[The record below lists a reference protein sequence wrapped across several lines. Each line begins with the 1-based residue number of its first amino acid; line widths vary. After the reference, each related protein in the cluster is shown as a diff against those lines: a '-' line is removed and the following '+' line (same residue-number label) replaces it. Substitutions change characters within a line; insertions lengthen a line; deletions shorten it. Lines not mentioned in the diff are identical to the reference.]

1 MAGRLD
7 VGSAKHRSDFSF
19 LYFPII
25 MNKILALS
33 CVAAACAL
41 LSSQVLAQSTK
52 LVSAEPALSVRV
64 DQLSQELASL
74 KAQLAHQAANP
85 SALQNAAPASAESST
100 VLTSYGEM
108 GARFYRR
115 DTGRNSADLTRFVL
129 GFQHRF
135 DERTKLVSEV
145 EVEHAVSSADDAGEV
160 AIEQAYIERQL
171 ANNWAARAGLFVMPM
186 GLINENHEPT
196 AYFGVD
202 RNFVE
207 TAIIPSTWREGGV
220 QFVGDLDNGLTLQAG
235 ISTGFDLSK
244 WDATDAE
251 TAESPLG
258 AVHQEMS
265 QAKAHNLGYFSA
277 LNWRGVPGL
286 QVGGALFVGHGGQ
299 GQVGVP
305 KMGVTLWDMHV
316 RYTPGAWDLSA
327 LYAQGRIS
335 RTADF
340 NVTQVGNDYLMPSRF
355 SGWYTQAAYKLWS
368 NGNLTLSPFARF
380 ERFNTREAFADIGS
394 GLTPLAAKAES
405 VITVGANLAVGAGV
419 VFKADVQRFK
429 QSTTENRLN
438 LGMGW
443 AF

>member
-1 MAGRLD
+1 M
-7 VGSAKHRSDFSF
+7 ST
-19 LYFPII
+19 FPYLI
-25 MNKILALS
+25 MNKTLALS

-41 LSSQVLAQSTK
+41 LSVQALAQSQPQPAK
-52 LVSAEPALSVRV
+52 VASSDASLSARL
-64 DQLSQELASL
+64 DQLSQELATV
-74 KAQLAHQAANP
+74 KAQLANQAANQTANQT
-85 SALQNAAPASAESST
+85 STQNSAPAASESST

-160 AIEQAYIERQL
+160 AIEQAYAERQL
-171 ANNWAARAGLFVMPM
+171 SANWAARAGLFVMPM
-186 GLINENHEPT
+186 GLLNENHEPT
-196 AYFGVD
+196 AYYGVE
-202 RNFVE
+202 RNLVE

-265 QAKAHNLGYFSA
+265 QANSHNLGYFSA

-286 QVGGALFVGHGGQ
+286 QVGGALFVGQGGQ

-327 LYAQGRIS
+327 LYAQGHIS
-335 RTADF
+335 HTGGF
-340 NVTQVGNDYLMPSRF
+340 NATLVGNDYLMPSRF
-355 SGWYTQAAYKLWS
+355 SGWYTQAAYKLWT
-368 NGNLTLSPFARF
+368 NGDLTLSPFARF
-380 ERFNTREAFADIGS
+380 ERFNTREAYADVGA
-394 GLTPLAAKAES
+394 GLTPEAAKAES
-405 VITVGANLAVGAGV
+405 VITVGANLAVGSGV

-429 QSTTENRLN
+429 QASSDNRLN

>member
-1 MAGRLD
+1 
-7 VGSAKHRSDFSF
+7 
-19 LYFPII
+19 
-25 MNKILALS
+25 MNKTLALS

-41 LSSQVLAQSTK
+41 LSVQALAQTQPAK
-52 LVSAEPALSVRV
+52 AESAETALTSRV
-64 DQLSQELASL
+64 DQLSQELAAL
-74 KAQLAHQAANP
+74 KAQLANQVANS
-85 SALQNAAPASAESST
+85 SANQNAAPAAAESST

-135 DERTKLVSEV
+135 DDKTKVVTEL
-145 EVEHAVSSADDAGEV
+145 EVEHAVSSAGDAGEV
-160 AIEQAYIERQL
+160 AVEQAFVERQL
-171 ANNWAARAGLFVMPM
+171 TNNWAARAGLFVMPM
-186 GLINENHEPT
+186 GLLNENHEPT
-196 AYFGVD
+196 AYFGVN

-220 QFVGDLDNGLTLQAG
+220 QFVGDLENGLTLQAG

-265 QAKAHNLGYFSA
+265 QAKSHNLGYFSA

-286 QVGGALFVGHGGQ
+286 QVGGALFVGQGGQ
-299 GQVGVP
+299 GQEGVP

-327 LYAQGRIS
+327 LYAQGHIS

-340 NVTQVGNDYLMPSRF
+340 NVTLVGNDYLMPSRF

-368 NGNLTLSPFARF
+368 NGDLTLSPFARF
-380 ERFNTREAFADIGS
+380 ERFNTREAFADIGP
-394 GLTPLAAKAES
+394 GLTPDAAKAES
-405 VITVGANLAVGAGV
+405 VITVGANLAVGSGV

>member
-1 MAGRLD
+1 MHLPN
-7 VGSAKHRSDFSF
+7 SSF
-19 LYFPII
+19 LYFPIN
-25 MNKILALS
+25 MNKTLALS

-41 LSSQVLAQSTK
+41 LSSQALAQSAK
-52 LVSAEPALSVRV
+52 SVSAESALSARV
-64 DQLSQELASL
+64 DQLSQELTAL
-74 KAQLAHQAANP
+74 KAQLTNQAAHQVANS
-85 SALQNAAPASAESST
+85 SATQNAPSSATESST

-135 DERTKLVSEV
+135 DDRTKLVSEV

-160 AIEQAYIERQL
+160 AIEQAYVERQL
-171 ANNWAARAGLFVMPM
+171 SNNWAARAGLFVMPM

-196 AYFGVD
+196 AYYGVD

-251 TAESPLG
+251 TVESPLG

-286 QVGGALFVGHGGQ
+286 QLGGALFVGHGGQ

-327 LYAQGRIS
+327 LYAQGHIS

-368 NGNLTLSPFARF
+368 NGDLTLSPFARF
-380 ERFNTREAFADIGS
+380 ERFNTREAFASIGA
-394 GLTPLAAKAES
+394 GLTPDAAKAES
-405 VITVGANLAVGAGV
+405 VITVGANLAVGSGV

>member
-1 MAGRLD
+1 
-7 VGSAKHRSDFSF
+7 
-19 LYFPII
+19 
-25 MNKILALS
+25 MNKTLALS

-41 LSSQVLAQSTK
+41 LSVQAQAQTQPQ
-52 LVSAEPALSVRV
+52 SAKVASSDASLSARL
-64 DQLSQELASL
+64 DQLSQELATV
-74 KAQLAHQAANP
+74 KAQLANQAANQTANQT
-85 SALQNAAPASAESST
+85 STQNSAPAASESST

-135 DERTKLVSEV
+135 DERTKLVSEL

-160 AIEQAYIERQL
+160 AIEQAYAERQL
-171 ANNWAARAGLFVMPM
+171 SANWAARAGLFVMPM
-186 GLINENHEPT
+186 GLLNENHEPT
-196 AYFGVD
+196 AYYGVA

-235 ISTGFDLSK
+235 VSTGFDLSK

-265 QAKAHNLGYFSA
+265 QAKSRNLGYFSA

-286 QVGGALFVGHGGQ
+286 QVGGALFVGQGGQ

-340 NVTQVGNDYLMPSRF
+340 NVTLVGNDYLMPSRF

-380 ERFNTREAFADIGS
+380 ERFNTREAFADIGL
-394 GLTPLAAKAES
+394 GLTPDAAKVES
-405 VITVGANLAVGAGV
+405 VITVGANLAVGSGV
-419 VFKADVQRFK
+419 VFKADVQRYK
-429 QSTTENRLN
+429 QSSTENRLN

>member
-1 MAGRLD
+1 
-7 VGSAKHRSDFSF
+7 
-19 LYFPII
+19 
-25 MNKILALS
+25 MNKTLALS

-41 LSSQVLAQSTK
+41 MSVQAAAQSQAAQT
-52 LVSAEPALSVRV
+52 SSSGPALAARV
-64 DQLSQELASL
+64 DQLSQELAAL
-74 KAQLAHQAANP
+74 KAQLANQTSNAA
-85 SALQNAAPASAESST
+85 STQNAAPAAAESST

-115 DTGRNSADLTRFVL
+115 DTSRNSADLTRFVL

-135 DERTKLVSEV
+135 DDKTKVVTEL
-145 EVEHAVSSADDAGEV
+145 EVEHAVTSSDDADKGEV
-160 AIEQAYIERQL
+160 AVEQAYVERQL
-171 ANNWAARAGLFVMPM
+171 SSNWAARAGLFVMPM
-186 GLINENHEPT
+186 GLLNENHEPT
-196 AYFGVD
+196 AYYGVD

-265 QAKAHNLGYFSA
+265 QAKSHNLGYFSA
-277 LNWRGVPGL
+277 LNWRGIPGL
-286 QVGGALFVGHGGQ
+286 QLGGALFVGQGGQ
-299 GQVGVP
+299 GQVGTP

-327 LYAQGRIS
+327 LYAQGHIS
-335 RTADF
+335 RTGDF
-340 NVTQVGNDYLMPSRF
+340 NVTLVGNDYLMPSRF

-368 NGNLTLSPFARF
+368 NGDLTLSPFARF
-380 ERFNTREAFADIGS
+380 ERFNTREAFADIGP
-394 GLTPLAAKAES
+394 GLTPDAAKAES
-405 VITVGANLAVGAGV
+405 VITVGANLAVGSGV

>member
-1 MAGRLD
+1 
-7 VGSAKHRSDFSF
+7 
-19 LYFPII
+19 
-25 MNKILALS
+25 MNKTLALS

-41 LSSQVLAQSTK
+41 MSLQASAQSKTAQP
-52 LVSAEPALSVRV
+52 SGSEPALATRV
-64 DQLSQELASL
+64 DQLSQELAAL
-74 KAQLAHQAANP
+74 KAQLANQTSNAA
-85 SALQNAAPASAESST
+85 STQNAAPAAAESSM

-115 DTGRNSADLTRFVL
+115 DTSRNSADLTRFVL

-135 DERTKLVSEV
+135 DDKTKVVAEL
-145 EVEHAVSSADDAGEV
+145 EVEHAVTSSDDGDKGEV
-160 AIEQAYIERQL
+160 AVEQAYVERQL
-171 ANNWAARAGLFVMPM
+171 SSNWAARAGLFVMPM
-186 GLINENHEPT
+186 GLLNENHEPT
-196 AYFGVD
+196 AYYGVD

-235 ISTGFDLSK
+235 ISTGFNLNK
-244 WDATDAE
+244 WDKDAAQSDE
-251 TAESPLG
+251 TVESPLG
-258 AVHQEMS
+258 VVHQEMS
-265 QAKAHNLGYFSA
+265 QAKSHNLGYFSA
-277 LNWRGVPGL
+277 LNWRGIPGL
-286 QVGGALFVGHGGQ
+286 QLGGALFVGQGGQ
-299 GQVGVP
+299 GQVGTP

-327 LYAQGRIS
+327 LYAQGHIS
-335 RTADF
+335 RTGDF
-340 NVTQVGNDYLMPSRF
+340 NVTLVGNDYLMPSRF

-368 NGNLTLSPFARF
+368 NGDLTLSPFARF
-380 ERFNTREAFADIGS
+380 ERFNTREAFADIGP
-394 GLTPLAAKAES
+394 GLTPDAAKAES
-405 VITVGANLAVGAGV
+405 VITVGANLAVGSGV

>member
-1 MAGRLD
+1 MHLPN
-7 VGSAKHRSDFSF
+7 SSF
-19 LYFPII
+19 LYFPIN
-25 MNKILALS
+25 MNKTLALS

-41 LSSQVLAQSTK
+41 LSSQALAQSAK
-52 LVSAEPALSVRV
+52 SVSAESALSARV
-64 DQLSQELASL
+64 DQLSQELTAL
-74 KAQLAHQAANP
+74 KAQLTNQAAHQAANS
-85 SALQNAAPASAESST
+85 SATQNAPSSATESST

-135 DERTKLVSEV
+135 DDRTKLVSEV

-160 AIEQAYIERQL
+160 AIEQAYVERQL
-171 ANNWAARAGLFVMPM
+171 SNNWAARAGLFVMPM

-196 AYFGVD
+196 AYYGVD

-251 TAESPLG
+251 TVESPLG

-286 QVGGALFVGHGGQ
+286 QLGGALFVGHGGQ

-327 LYAQGRIS
+327 LYAQGHIS

-368 NGNLTLSPFARF
+368 NGDLTLSPFARF
-380 ERFNTREAFADIGS
+380 ERFNTREAFASIGA
-394 GLTPLAAKAES
+394 GLTPDAAKAES
-405 VITVGANLAVGAGV
+405 VITVGANLAVGSGV

>member
-1 MAGRLD
+1 
-7 VGSAKHRSDFSF
+7 
-19 LYFPII
+19 
-25 MNKILALS
+25 MNKTFALS

-41 LSSQVLAQSTK
+41 VSVQALAQAQPAQAASG
-52 LVSAEPALSVRV
+52 EPALAARV
-64 DQLSQELASL
+64 DQLSQELAAL
-74 KAQLAHQAANP
+74 KAQLANQVANSAAT
-85 SALQNAAPASAESST
+85 QNAASAAADSST

-115 DTGRNSADLTRFVL
+115 DTSRNSADLTRFVL

-135 DERTKLVSEV
+135 DDKTKLVTEL

-160 AIEQAYIERQL
+160 AVEQAYVERQL
-171 ANNWAARAGLFVMPM
+171 SSNWAARAGLFVMPM
-186 GLINENHEPT
+186 GLLNENHEPT
-196 AYFGVD
+196 AYYGVD

-265 QAKAHNLGYFSA
+265 QAKSHNLGYFSA
-277 LNWRGVPGL
+277 LNWRGIPGL
-286 QVGGALFVGHGGQ
+286 QLGGALFVGQGGQ
-299 GQVGVP
+299 GQVGTP

-327 LYAQGRIS
+327 LYAQGHIS
-335 RTADF
+335 RTGDF
-340 NVTQVGNDYLMPSRF
+340 NVTLVGNDYLMPSRF

-368 NGNLTLSPFARF
+368 NGDLTLSPFARF
-380 ERFNTREAFADIGS
+380 ERFNTREAFADIGP
-394 GLTPLAAKAES
+394 GLTPDAAKAES
-405 VITVGANLAVGAGV
+405 VITVGANLAVGSGV